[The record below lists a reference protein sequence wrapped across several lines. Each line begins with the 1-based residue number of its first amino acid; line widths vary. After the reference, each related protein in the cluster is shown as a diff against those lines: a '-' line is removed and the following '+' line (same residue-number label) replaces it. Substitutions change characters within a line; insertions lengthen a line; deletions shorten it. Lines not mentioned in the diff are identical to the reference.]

1 MKSSFGLSAL
11 VGLTL
16 SFHAYAGGN
25 PEFVKFPEK
34 YEQIF
39 THYDTANRANQTQL
53 AKFYANEIAAES
65 YKKGEEAA
73 PGSIVI
79 MEIYAPKKDAEG
91 KIQSGED
98 GLFVIDK
105 LAAIAVME
113 KRNDWDGA
121 FKADDRSGNWGFALY
136 DPEGKAK
143 DNDLTCAQCHN
154 PLQKQ
159 DNLFSFQKLVDY
171 VKAH

>member
-1 MKSSFGLSAL
+1 MKSSLGLSAL

-16 SFHAYAGGN
+16 SFHAFGGGN
-25 PEFVKFPEK
+25 PDFVKFPEN
-34 YEQIF
+34 YTQTF
-39 THYDTANRANQTQL
+39 SQYDTANRANQTQL
-53 AKFYANEIAAES
+53 AKFYANEVAVDS
-65 YKKGEEAA
+65 YRQGEEAA
-73 PGSIVI
+73 SGSIVI

-105 LAAIAVME
+105 LAAVAVME
-113 KRNDWDGA
+113 KRTDWDAA
-121 FKADDRSGNWGFALY
+121 FKAEDRSGGWGFALY

-159 DNLFSFQKLVDY
+159 DNLFTFQKLVDY
-171 VKAH
+171 VKNH